1 MPMQWTSEADAKLFV
16 GVLNQCHGQL
26 KLDTQKL
33 AQHMG
38 GDCTACAIEQR
49 IAKLKRHAKALGS
62 TSTDTTP
69 FTSPAKKNGATAT
82 ANGAAGGAETPSKAK
97 RKTANG
103 GGDHANGEGAAAPKK
118 AAKKVKVKVQED
130 GVGEEGFGVFKLEKK
145 DLGGFKMED
154 GELGFGVS
162 MTLRERIK

>member
-49 IAKLKRHAKALGS
+49 IAKLKRHAKSLGS
-62 TSTDTTP
+62 TTSTDTTP
-69 FTSPAKKNGATAT
+69 ITSPAKKNGATT
-82 ANGAAGGAETPSKAK
+82 AAADGVAGAAETPSKAK
-97 RKTANG
+97 RKAGTW
-103 GGDHANGEGAAAPKK
+103 DHANGEGAAAPTK
-118 AAKKVKVKVQED
+118 AAKKGKVKVQEE
-130 GVGEEGFGVFKLEKK
+130 GVGEEGFGVFKLEKQ
-145 DLGGFKMED
+145 DLGGVKKE
-154 GELGFGVS
+154 GGGTV
-162 MTLRERIK
+162 